1 MMKSTMQKIMKNQ
14 QNLENRKKAYS
25 LPIVNKDM
33 KENDENVRKFF
44 ESFKKK

>member
-1 MMKSTMQKIMKNQ
+1 MMKSTMQKVIKNQ

-25 LPIVNKDM
+25 LPIVNKNM

-44 ESFKKK
+44 ESFKK